1 MNGDADNVGTEDVGI
16 SEEVM
21 EKLVE
26 TSTQLTAQRKNRSKT
41 LPEGYTNVEE
51 MKRFTQIQAQGVR
64 RFCGD

>member
-1 MNGDADNVGTEDVGI
+1 MNGDAGSDNVGTGDVGI

-26 TSTQLTAQRKNRSKT
+26 TSVQLTTQRKNRSKT
-41 LPEGYTNVEE
+41 LPEGYTTVEE

-64 RFCGD
+64 RG